1 MHAAAVLVFLAADSA
16 ADSLLPVAVCLLWLC
31 SHLWSTTFAR
41 SGLPLTA
48 PADELQRRRLL
59 PDMSARDVCKRML
72 SNLCHLSM
80 GFLQDRGAVYLRR
93 MYLLLPLVQLAA
105 RFSSDAFLA
114 WGRPLLAYQ
123 ELLDFCSMT
132 QLYRQLLDQAGH
144 GEVSLGVNGCWPL

>member
-1 MHAAAVLVFLAADSA
+1 MHAAAVLVLLAAESA
-16 ADSLLPVAVCLLWLC
+16 ADSLLPVAVCLLCMC
-31 SHLWSTTFAR
+31 SHLWSTNFAR

-48 PADELQRRRLL
+48 PADELQRRQLL

-80 GFLQDRGAVYLRR
+80 GFLQDRGAVHLRHL
-93 MYLLLPLVQLAA
+93 YLLLPLLQLAS
-105 RFSSDAFLA
+105 RFASDAFLA
-114 WGRPLLAYQ
+114 WGRVLVAHQ

-132 QLYRQLLDQAGH
+132 QLYTQLLDQAGH